1 MWLYNDKEIGDDEIE
16 GYASFVYI
24 ITNLENNK
32 RYIGKKIF
40 KSIRR
45 QKVKGKTR
53 KKKVEKESDWRRYFG
68 SNLGLLKDLE
78 ELGPD
83 RFRREIVK
91 LCKTRGTASYWEAK
105 LQMQYEVLENPD
117 LFYNEWIMCKVHRS
131 HLKLDIN

>member
-1 MWLYNDKEIGDDEIE
+1 MWYYNDKEIGDDEIE

-24 ITNLENNK
+24 ITNLETGK

-40 KSIRR
+40 KSIRK

-53 KKKVEKESDWRRYFG
+53 RKKVTKDSDWKSYFG
-68 SNLGLLKDLE
+68 SNKLLQEDVERLGQ
-78 ELGPD
+78 D

-105 LQMQYEVLENPD
+105 LQMEYEVLEKPD
-117 LFYNEWIMCKVHRS
+117 EFYNDWIMCKVHRS
-131 HLKLDIN
+131 HIKS

>member
-1 MWLYNDKEIGDDEIE
+1 MWLYNGKEISDDEIE

-40 KSIRR
+40 KSIQRK
-45 QKVKGKTR
+45 KVKGKTR
-53 KKKVEKESDWRRYFG
+53 KKKVEKESDWKSYYG
-68 SNLGLLKDLE
+68 SNLVLLGDVEK
-78 ELGPD
+78 LGSD

-105 LQMQYEVLENPD
+105 LQMQHEVLENPD
-117 LFYNEWIMCKVHRS
+117 LFYNEWIMVKVHRS
-131 HLKLDIN
+131 HLKLDF